1 MLIRRLLGLPVCILL
16 LLPCLSLAGS
26 TQPGA
31 RDKCAVCGMFVAKY
45 PAWSASLTFKDG
57 RTEFFDGAKDLF
69 RFYQGLSRYAPR
81 RNPSEIR
88 EMRVKDYYTLD
99 TVDSRNA
106 WYVIGSDVPSS
117 YSISIRLWANFPRSM
132 PQWLHEACPST
143 APVAAAGVAADC
155 LPVLQQ
161 PAATA
166 LPATAK

>member
-1 MLIRRLLGLPVCILL
+1 MRARMLIRRLLGLPVCILL

-106 WYVIGSDVPSS
+106 WYVIGSDVLGPMG
-117 YSISIRLWANFPRSM
+117 REAVPFAREADARSF
-132 PQWLHEACPST
+132 LKDHLGT
-143 APVAAAGVAADC
+143 R
-155 LPVLQQ
+155 VLRFSEIN
-161 PAATA
+161 PTIIKG
-166 LPATAK
+166 LE

>member
-1 MLIRRLLGLPVCILL
+1 MRARLLIRRLLGLLVCILL
-16 LLPCLSLAGS
+16 FLPCLSLAGS

-106 WYVIGSDVPSS
+106 WYVIGSDVLGPMG
-117 YSISIRLWANFPRSM
+117 REAVPFAREADARSF
-132 PQWLHEACPST
+132 LKDHLGT
-143 APVAAAGVAADC
+143 R
-155 LPVLQQ
+155 VLRFSEIN
-161 PAATA
+161 PTIIKG
-166 LPATAK
+166 LE